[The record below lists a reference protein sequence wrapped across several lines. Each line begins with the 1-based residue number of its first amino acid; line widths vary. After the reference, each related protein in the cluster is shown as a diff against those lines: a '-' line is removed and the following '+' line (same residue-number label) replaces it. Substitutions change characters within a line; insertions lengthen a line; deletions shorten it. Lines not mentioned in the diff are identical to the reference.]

1 MAPARTG
8 GGPGTD
14 SLAGEPIT
22 AAPATPWTA
31 RADRARPGHPWQSG
45 GDPGDVSGANPAPGA
60 SGPDEHRDDV
70 SAVSDVANRVVTQ
83 ADPSASHAD
92 DITGPAATGP
102 GSDVDVTGSGTADIE
117 DPLSAT
123 DSAGSESTDPA
134 GNSPA
139 PVASSTS
146 EAGGPGSWTAS
157 GRPVTTSAAATDTTA
172 GTGTMPATSAATAAT
187 TAGSTGPGRA
197 TAVSAATSGP
207 GGTVASP
214 ATVASGSAPS
224 AAVPVSGRA
233 GPYGYGSTSNG
244 KPAHTDSAAQPAAAP
259 NADMMNLLPALL
271 SAMSGLGSGKG
282 GNGGSG
288 SGTSPQ
294 AQRAK
299 QALQDLAD
307 SHGTGDTTVPRTGG
321 TGVPQTG
328 GAGVPQTGNTGSGG
342 GTSSG
347 SAAAAL
353 SAKQTFQRTAST
365 AFGNLDNKLVSY
377 VNELGGVTSGN
388 RANMDRLLSEVN
400 TALSQIGPDATT
412 VAGQY
417 RVHALLATALHDA
430 QVIAGDTG
438 SSAAS
443 TAAAINEL
451 TRQYVY
457 NISGQD
463 YRANFHGSR
472 GYGTFTASST
482 ASSAV
487 QKAISTA
494 ESELGKPYV
503 YGAEGPNSFDCSGL
517 MQYSAASA
525 GVSIPR
531 TASQQ
536 YQQLPKVNPADI
548 RPGDLIFP
556 AAEFNNGSPGHVMMY
571 IGNGQCIEAP
581 HTGDVVKIIGLPR
594 SYAASRWS

>member
-1 MAPARTG
+1 MRTDRG
-8 GGPGTD
+8 R
-14 SLAGEPIT
+14 
-22 AAPATPWTA
+22 AA
-31 RADRARPGHPWQSG
+31 HPWQSG
-45 GDPGDVSGANPAPGA
+45 RDVGDAAGGSPVPAT
-60 SGPDEHRDDV
+60 SGPDGVDERRGD
-70 SAVSDVANRVVTQ
+70 S
-83 ADPSASHAD
+83 P
-92 DITGPAATGP
+92 PAAAGSGEDVETT
-102 GSDVDVTGSGTADIE
+102 GSDSADVG
-117 DPLSAT
+117 DPFVAT
-123 DSAGSESTDPA
+123 DPARGESTDPA

-139 PVASSTS
+139 SVVSATS
-146 EAGGPGSWTAS
+146 ETGGPGSWTAN
-157 GRPVTTSAAATDTTA
+157 GRPVTTAAADTTA
-172 GTGTMPATSAATAAT
+172 GTGTGTASAASPTAVTASAGHP
-187 TAGSTGPGRA
+187 AGSTGTGPISTVG
-197 TAVSAATSGP
+197 AATSGV
-207 GGTVASP
+207 GGTGAHP
-214 ATVASGSAPS
+214 AAVASGAAPYS
-224 AAVPVSGRA
+224 TVPVSGRTA
-233 GPYGYGSTSNG
+233 PFGSTSNDR
-244 KPAHTDSAAQPAAAP
+244 PAHSDSTGQQPGTAP
-259 NADMMNLLPALL
+259 NADMLNMLPALL

-282 GNGGSG
+282 AGSG

-294 AQRAK
+294 AQQAR

-307 SHGTGDTTVPRTGG
+307 SHGTGDTTSPGTGGTTAPRTGG
-321 TGVPQTG
+321 TG
-328 GAGVPQTGNTGSGG
+328 SGG
-342 GTSSG
+342 GTGSSG
-347 SAAAAL
+347 SASAAL
-353 SAKQTFQRTAST
+353 NAKQIYQRTAST

-438 SSAAS
+438 SSAAG

-457 NISGQD
+457 NVSGQD

-472 GYGTFTASST
+472 GHGTFTASST
-482 ASSAV
+482 ASSAA
-487 QKAISTA
+487 QQAISTA

-517 MQYSAASA
+517 VQYAAASA